1 MTSLEK
7 GVAVLAEAPG
17 EETSS
22 AFKRRFMIRMII
34 VLTGG
39 TFLDG
44 YILGIVGPVSGKMT
58 AELAISPVW
67 EGLIAAGALFGIL
80 IGSPLGGWAGDK
92 FGRKPLF
99 LLDMGLFVIASFMQF
114 FVGSMQFFIT
124 SPLQLLMVRLLMGIA
139 IGAEYSVG
147 WPLLSEF
154 SPSRIRGRLM
164 GLTLIA
170 WYAGFMFAFVVGYLL
185 DRYTHLGW
193 RNILGT
199 STYIAIALFLGR
211 IGMPESPRWLWSK
224 SRIEQARSVA
234 RRYMNSASDMADVEH
249 EIVHSGGGFG
259 MLFSRRYWRVTLFVS
274 MFFFCVVTPYFA
286 IATFA
291 DSVLQKFGLGG
302 GLAGGVGLSAVA
314 LAGSVATVL
323 MIDKAG
329 RRVLT
334 VPPQWI
340 ITVILAILGIWA
352 NAPGAVVL
360 GLFLAFSFFNAG
372 CGTLTCIYPGE
383 VFPTEIRGIGTGF
396 AAAFSRIGAGL
407 GTFLMPWSMS
417 NLGPSATILIAAG
430 VAAVGAGVSQWL
442 APETKGKSLSETA
455 SGFSH

>member
-1 MTSLEK
+1 MSSLQKE
-7 GVAVLAEAPG
+7 VAVSAGTIEKK
-17 EETSS
+17 TSS
-22 AFKRRFMIRMII
+22 AFKRRFMLRMII

-67 EGLIAAGALFGIL
+67 EGLIAAAALFGIL
-80 IGSPLGGWAGDK
+80 VGSPLGGWAGDK

-99 LLDMGLFVIASFMQF
+99 MLDMAMFVLASVMQF
-114 FVGSMQFFIT
+114 FVGSTQFSIAA
-124 SPLQLLMVRLLMGIA
+124 PLQLFIVRLLMGIA
-139 IGAEYSVG
+139 IGTEYSVG

-154 SPSRIRGRLM
+154 APSRIRGRLM

-170 WYAGFMFAFVVGYLL
+170 WYAGFMIAFVVGYLL
-185 DRYTHLGW
+185 DRYTNLGW
-193 RNILGT
+193 RNILGS
-199 STYIAIALFLGR
+199 STFIAVALFLGR
-211 IGMPESPRWLWSK
+211 LGMPESPRWLWSK
-224 SRIEQARSVA
+224 RRVDQARSVA
-234 RRYMNSASDMADVEH
+234 HRYMQNASDMADVEH
-249 EIVHSGGGFG
+249 ETAHPGSGFG
-259 MLFSRRYWRVTLFVS
+259 MLFSRQYWRATLFVS
-274 MFFFCVVTPYFA
+274 LFFFCVVTPYFA

-291 DSVLQKFGLGG
+291 DSVLQQFGLGG

-323 MIDKAG
+323 LIDKAG
-329 RRVLT
+329 RRILT

-340 ITVILAILGIWA
+340 ITVILAVLGVWT

-407 GTFLMPWSMS
+407 GTFLMPWSMA
-417 NLGPSATILIAAG
+417 NLGSSVTILIAAG
-430 VAAVGAGVSQWL
+430 VAAVGAVISQWL
-442 APETKGKSLSETA
+442 APETKGRSLSETA

>member
-1 MTSLEK
+1 MSSLQK
-7 GVAVLAEAPG
+7 DVAVSAGTIENK
-17 EETSS
+17 TSA
-22 AFKRRFMIRMII
+22 AFKRRFMLRMII

-58 AELAISPVW
+58 ADLAISPVW
-67 EGLIAAGALFGIL
+67 EGLIAAAALFGIL
-80 IGSPLGGWAGDK
+80 VGSPLGGWAGDK

-99 LLDMGLFVIASFMQF
+99 MLDMGMFVIASVMQF
-114 FVGSMQFFIT
+114 FVGSTQFYIAA
-124 SPLQLLMVRLLMGIA
+124 PLQLFIVRLLMGIA

-170 WYAGFMFAFVVGYLL
+170 WYAGFMIAFVVGYLL
-185 DRYTHLGW
+185 DRYTNLGW
-193 RNILGT
+193 RNILGS
-199 STYIAIALFLGR
+199 STFIAAALFVGR
-211 IGMPESPRWLWSK
+211 LGMPESPRWLWSK
-224 SRIEQARSVA
+224 RRIDQARSVA
-234 RRYMNSASDMADVEH
+234 HRYMQHASDMADVEH
-249 EIVHSGGGFG
+249 ETAHQGSGFG
-259 MLFSRRYWRVTLFVS
+259 MLFSRQYWRATLFVS
-274 MFFFCVVTPYFA
+274 LFFFCVVTPYFA

-291 DSVLQKFGLGG
+291 DSVLQQFGLGG

-323 MIDKAG
+323 LIDKAG
-329 RRVLT
+329 RRILT

-340 ITVILAILGIWA
+340 ITVILAILGVWT

-407 GTFLMPWSMS
+407 GTFLMPWSMA
-417 NLGPSATILIAAG
+417 NLGSSVTILIAAG
-430 VAAVGAGVSQWL
+430 VAAVGAVISQWL
-442 APETKGKSLSETA
+442 APETKGRSLSETA

>member
-7 GVAVLAEAPG
+7 GVAVLAEAP
-17 EETSS
+17 EDETSS

-124 SPLQLLMVRLLMGIA
+124 SPLQLFLVRLLMGIA

-407 GTFLMPWSMS
+407 GTFLMPWSMT
-417 NLGPSATILIAAG
+417 NLGPSVTILIAAG
-430 VAAVGAGVSQWL
+430 IAAVGAGVSQWL

>member
-7 GVAVLAEAPG
+7 GVAVSSVGVEK
-17 EETSS
+17 ETSA
-22 AFKRRFMIRMII
+22 AFKRRFMLRMII

-44 YILGIVGPVSGKMT
+44 YILGIVGPVSGQMT
-58 AELAISPVW
+58 AELGISSVW
-67 EGLIAAGALFGIL
+67 EGLIAAAALFGIL
-80 IGSPLGGWAGDK
+80 VGSPLGGWAGDK

-99 LLDMGLFVIASFMQF
+99 MLDMGMFVLASVMQF
-114 FVGSMQFFIT
+114 FIGSMQFVAT
-124 SPLQLLMVRLLMGIA
+124 SPMQLFVVRLLMGIA

-147 WPLLSEF
+147 WPMLSEF

-170 WYAGFMFAFVVGYLL
+170 WYAGFMFAFVMGYLL
-185 DRYTHLGW
+185 DRYTSLGW
-193 RNILGT
+193 RNILGS
-199 STYIAIALFLGR
+199 STFIAVALFLGR
-211 IGMPESPRWLWSK
+211 LGMPESPRWLWAK
-224 SRIEQARSVA
+224 SRTEQARSIA
-234 RRYMNSASDMADVEH
+234 HRYMESTADMADMER
-249 EIVHSGGGFG
+249 EAAHSDGGFG
-259 MLFSRRYWRVTLFVS
+259 MLFSRQYWRATLFVS
-274 MFFFCVVTPYFA
+274 LFFFCVVTPYFA

-323 MIDKAG
+323 LIDKAG

-340 ITVILAILGIWA
+340 ITIILAILGVWT
-352 NAPGAVVL
+352 NAPGMVVL

-407 GTFLMPWSMS
+407 GTFLMPWSMT
-417 NLGPSATILIAAG
+417 NLGPSITILIAAG
-430 VAAVGAGVSQWL
+430 IAAVGAGVSQWL
-442 APETKGKSLSETA
+442 APETKGKRLSETA

>member
-17 EETSS
+17 DETSS

-124 SPLQLLMVRLLMGIA
+124 SPLQLFLVRLLMGIA

-407 GTFLMPWSMS
+407 GTFLMPWSMN
-417 NLGPSATILIAAG
+417 NLGPSVTILIAAG
-430 VAAVGAGVSQWL
+430 IAAVGAGVSQWL

>member
-7 GVAVLAEAPG
+7 GVALSSVGVEK
-17 EETSS
+17 ETSA
-22 AFKRRFMIRMII
+22 AFKRRFMLRMIV

-58 AELAISPVW
+58 AELGISSVW
-67 EGLIAAGALFGIL
+67 EGLIAAAALFGIL
-80 IGSPLGGWAGDK
+80 VGSPLGGWAGDK

-99 LLDMGLFVIASFMQF
+99 MLDMGMFVLASVMQF
-114 FVGSMQFFIT
+114 FIGSMQFVAT
-124 SPLQLLMVRLLMGIA
+124 SPMQLFVVRLLMGIA

-147 WPLLSEF
+147 WPMLSEF

-170 WYAGFMFAFVVGYLL
+170 WYAGFMFAFVMGYLL
-185 DRYTHLGW
+185 DRYTSLGW
-193 RNILGT
+193 RNILGS
-199 STYIAIALFLGR
+199 STFIAVALFLGR
-211 IGMPESPRWLWSK
+211 LGMPESPRWLWAK
-224 SRIEQARSVA
+224 SRIEQARSIA
-234 RRYMNSASDMADVEH
+234 HRYMESAAEVEH
-249 EIVHSGGGFG
+249 EAAHSGGGFG
-259 MLFSRRYWRVTLFVS
+259 MLFSRQYWRATLFVS
-274 MFFFCVVTPYFA
+274 LFFFCVVTPYFA

-323 MIDKAG
+323 LIDKAG

-340 ITVILAILGIWA
+340 ITIILAILGVWT
-352 NAPGAVVL
+352 NAPGMVVL

-407 GTFLMPWSMS
+407 GTFLMPWSMTH
-417 NLGPSATILIAAG
+417 LGHSITILIAAG
-430 VAAVGAGVSQWL
+430 IAAVGAGVSQWL

>member
-7 GVAVLAEAPG
+7 GVAVLAQAPG

-124 SPLQLLMVRLLMGIA
+124 SPLQLFLVRLLMGIA

-407 GTFLMPWSMS
+407 GTFLMPWSMN
-417 NLGPSATILIAAG
+417 NLGPSVTILIAAG
-430 VAAVGAGVSQWL
+430 IAAVGAGVSQWL

>member
-7 GVAVLAEAPG
+7 EIAVPPVG
-17 EETSS
+17 IGNPTSS
-22 AFKRRFMIRMII
+22 SFKRRFMIRMII

-58 AELAISPVW
+58 AELGISPVW

-80 IGSPLGGWAGDK
+80 VGSPLGGWAGDK

-99 LLDMGLFVIASFMQF
+99 MLDMGMFVLASVMQF
-114 FVGSMQFFIT
+114 FIGSMQFFIT
-124 SPLQLLMVRLLMGIA
+124 SPLQLFIVRLLMGIA

-147 WPLLSEF
+147 WPMLSEF

-185 DRYTHLGW
+185 DRYTNLGW

-199 STYIAIALFLGR
+199 STFLAVALFLGR
-211 IGMPESPRWLWSK
+211 LGMPESPRWLWSK
-224 SRIEQARSVA
+224 RRVDQARFVA
-234 RRYMNSASDMADVEH
+234 HRYLQSASDMADMEQ
-249 EIVHSGGGFG
+249 ETAHSGAGFRT
-259 MLFSRRYWRVTLFVS
+259 LFSRQYWRVTLFVS
-274 MFFFCVVTPYFA
+274 LFFFCVVTPYFA

-291 DSVLQKFGLGG
+291 DSVLQKFGLSG

-314 LAGSVATVL
+314 LAGSVTTVL
-323 MIDKAG
+323 LIDKAG

-340 ITVILAILGIWA
+340 ITVILAILGLWA
-352 NAPGAVVL
+352 NAPGMAVL

-407 GTFLMPWSMS
+407 GTFLMPWSIA
-417 NLGPSATILIAAG
+417 NLGSSVTILIAAG
-430 VAAVGAGVSQWL
+430 IAAVGAGISQWL

>member
-340 ITVILAILGIWA
+340 ITAILAILGIWA

-407 GTFLMPWSMS
+407 GTFLMPWSMN
-417 NLGPSATILIAAG
+417 NLGPSVTILIAAG
-430 VAAVGAGVSQWL
+430 IAAVGAGVSQWL

>member
-7 GVAVLAEAPG
+7 GVAVLAQAPG

-114 FVGSMQFFIT
+114 FIT
-124 SPLQLLMVRLLMGIA
+124 SPLQLFLVRLLMGIA

-407 GTFLMPWSMS
+407 GTFLMPWSMN
-417 NLGPSATILIAAG
+417 NLGPSVTILIAAG
-430 VAAVGAGVSQWL
+430 IAAVGAGVSQWL

>member
-17 EETSS
+17 DETSS

-407 GTFLMPWSMS
+407 GTFLMPWSMN
-417 NLGPSATILIAAG
+417 NLGPSVTILIAAG
-430 VAAVGAGVSQWL
+430 IAAVGAGVSQWL

>member
-1 MTSLEK
+1 MTSLERE
-7 GVAVLAEAPG
+7 VAVSAVAPG
-17 EETSS
+17 DETSS
-22 AFKRRFMIRMII
+22 AFKRRFMIRMIM

-124 SPLQLLMVRLLMGIA
+124 SPQQLFVVRLLMGIA
-139 IGAEYSVG
+139 IGVEYSVG

-199 STYIAIALFLGR
+199 STFIAVALFLGR

-224 SRIEQARSVA
+224 RRTEQARSVA
-234 RRYMNSASDMADVEH
+234 RRYMESADDMADVEH
-249 EIVHSGGGFG
+249 EVAHSGGGFG
-259 MLFSRRYWRVTLFVS
+259 MLFSRQYWRVTLFVS
-274 MFFFCVVTPYFA
+274 LFFFCVVTPYFA

-291 DSVLQKFGLGG
+291 DTVLQKFGLGG

-323 MIDKAG
+323 LIDKAG

-340 ITVILAILGIWA
+340 ITVILAILGIWTH
-352 NAPGAVVL
+352 APGVVVL

-407 GTFLMPWSMS
+407 GTFLMPWSMA
-417 NLGPSATILIAAG
+417 NLGPSVTILIAAG
-430 VAAVGAGVSQWL
+430 IAAVGAGVSQWL

>member
-17 EETSS
+17 DETSS

-124 SPLQLLMVRLLMGIA
+124 SPLQLFLVRLLMGIA

-291 DSVLQKFGLGG
+291 DTVLQKFGLGG

-407 GTFLMPWSMS
+407 GTFLMPWSMN
-417 NLGPSATILIAAG
+417 NLGPSVTILIAAG
-430 VAAVGAGVSQWL
+430 IAAIGAGVSQWL

>member
-1 MTSLEK
+1 MTSLGK
-7 GVAVLAEAPG
+7 GVAVSAEALG
-17 EETSS
+17 DETSS
-22 AFKRRFMIRMII
+22 AFKRRFMIRMIL

-80 IGSPLGGWAGDK
+80 LGSPLGGWAGDK

-99 LLDMGLFVIASFMQF
+99 LLDMGLFVVASLMQF
-114 FVGSMQFFIT
+114 FVGSMHFFIT
-124 SPLQLLMVRLLMGIA
+124 APLQLLLVRLLMGIA

-224 SRIEQARSVA
+224 RRLEQARSVA
-234 RRYMNSASDMADVEH
+234 RRYMKSAADMADVEH
-249 EIVHSGGGFG
+249 EIAHSGAGFG
-259 MLFSRRYWRVTLFVS
+259 MLFSRQYWRATLFVS
-274 MFFFCVVTPYFA
+274 LFFFCVVTPYFA

-291 DSVLQKFGLGG
+291 DTVLQNFGLSG

-323 MIDKAG
+323 MIDKMG

-340 ITVILAILGIWA
+340 ITAILAVLGIWTS
-352 NAPGAVVL
+352 APGVVVL
-360 GLFLAFSFFNAG
+360 ALFLAFSFFNAG

-407 GTFLMPWSMS
+407 GTFLMPWSIA
-417 NLGPSATILIAAG
+417 NLGSSVTILIAAG
-430 VAAVGAGVSQWL
+430 IAAVGAGISQWL

>member
-1 MTSLEK
+1 MNALEK
-7 GVAVLAEAPG
+7 KASLAAVPIKN
-17 EETSS
+17 ETSS
-22 AFKRRFMIRMII
+22 AFKRRFMLRMII

-58 AELAISPVW
+58 AELGISPVW

-99 LLDMGLFVIASFMQF
+99 MLDMGMFVIASTMQF
-114 FVGSMQFFIT
+114 FVGSMQFFIA
-124 SPLQLLMVRLLMGIA
+124 SPLQLLAVRLMMGIA

-170 WYAGFMFAFVVGYLL
+170 WYAGFMIAFVVGYLL
-185 DRYTHLGW
+185 DRYTNLGW

-199 STYIAIALFLGR
+199 STFLAIALFLGR
-211 IGMPESPRWLWSK
+211 LGMPESPRWLWSK
-224 SRIEQARSVA
+224 RRIDQARTVA
-234 RRYMNSASDMADVEH
+234 HRYMQNASDMADVEH
-249 EIVHSGGGFG
+249 EAVHTGSGFRT
-259 MLFSRRYWRVTLFVS
+259 LFSRQYWRATLFVS
-274 MFFFCVVTPYFA
+274 LFFFCVVTPYFA

-291 DSVLQKFGLGG
+291 DSVLRKFGLGG

-323 MIDKAG
+323 LIDKAG

-340 ITVILAILGIWA
+340 ITVILAILGVWTD
-352 NAPGAVVL
+352 APGAVVL

-407 GTFLMPWSMS
+407 GTFLLPWSMAT
-417 NLGPSATILIAAG
+417 LGAPITILIAAG
-430 VAAVGAGVSQWL
+430 IAAVGAGISQWL

>member
-1 MTSLEK
+1 MPSLEK
-7 GVAVLAEAPG
+7 EIAVPPVG
-17 EETSS
+17 MGNPTSS
-22 AFKRRFMIRMII
+22 SFKRRFMIRMII

-58 AELAISPVW
+58 AELGISPVW

-80 IGSPLGGWAGDK
+80 VGSPLGGWAGDK

-99 LLDMGLFVIASFMQF
+99 MLDMGMFVLASVMQF
-114 FVGSMQFFIT
+114 FIGSMQFFIT
-124 SPLQLLMVRLLMGIA
+124 SPLQLFIVRLLMGIA

-147 WPLLSEF
+147 WPMLSEF

-185 DRYTHLGW
+185 DRYTNLGW

-199 STYIAIALFLGR
+199 STFLAVALFLGR
-211 IGMPESPRWLWSK
+211 LGMPESPRWLWSK
-224 SRIEQARSVA
+224 RRVDQARSVA
-234 RRYMNSASDMADVEH
+234 HRYLQNASDMADMEQ
-249 EIVHSGGGFG
+249 ETAHSGAGFRT
-259 MLFSRRYWRVTLFVS
+259 LFSRQYWRATLFVS
-274 MFFFCVVTPYFA
+274 LFFFCVVTPYFA

-291 DSVLQKFGLGG
+291 DSVLQKFGLSG

-314 LAGSVATVL
+314 LAGSVTTVL
-323 MIDKAG
+323 LIDKAG

-340 ITVILAILGIWA
+340 ITVILAILGLWA
-352 NAPGAVVL
+352 NAPGMAVL

-407 GTFLMPWSMS
+407 GTFLMPWSIA
-417 NLGPSATILIAAG
+417 NLGSSVTILIAAG
-430 VAAVGAGVSQWL
+430 IAAVGAGISQWL

>member
-124 SPLQLLMVRLLMGIA
+124 SPLQLFLVRLLMGIA

-407 GTFLMPWSMS
+407 GTFLMPWSMN
-417 NLGPSATILIAAG
+417 NLGPSVTILIAAG
-430 VAAVGAGVSQWL
+430 IAAVGAGVSQWL

>member
-1 MTSLEK
+1 
-7 GVAVLAEAPG
+7 
-17 EETSS
+17 
-22 AFKRRFMIRMII
+22 MIRMII

-407 GTFLMPWSMS
+407 GTFLMPWSMN

-430 VAAVGAGVSQWL
+430 IAAVGAGVSQWL